1 MTSCLMTSDHIA
13 IRINHIGKK
22 HLFSGLNRNNPTL
35 HDVFI
40 NSVKMLFKV
49 FHPASPD
56 EGFRA
61 LKDVSFYVEMLYTS
75 SVGTVSGNRY
85 SSRSFPAKQF
95 LVK

>member
-1 MTSCLMTSDHIA
+1 MISDHIA
-13 IRINHIGKK
+13 IRIDHIGKK
-22 HLFSGLNRNNPTL
+22 HLFSGLQGNYPRL
-35 HDVFI
+35 HDAIV
-40 NSVKMLFKV
+40 NSVKTPFKV

-56 EGFRA
+56 EGFRK
-61 LKDVSFYVEMLYTS
+61 LKDISFYVEILYTS